1 MIEIDEILRQLI
13 IRLCRRPTKV
23 IVTLAF
29 GFLFN
34 QECDVFFPFSYN
46 KPTVFTQVKK
56 VTNSEFKKLYL
67 LTTSQ
72 PMFERR
78 DINNYKLKGLCPGY
92 LHHFVNIANYAS

>member
-1 MIEIDEILRQLI
+1 M
-13 IRLCRRPTKV
+13 

-29 GFLFN
+29 GFIFD

-56 VTNSEFKKLYL
+56 VTNSEFRKLYL

-72 PMFERR
+72 VMFERR
-78 DINNYKLKGLCPGY
+78 AINNYKLKGLCPDY
-92 LHHFVNIANYAS
+92 LDHFVNIANYVS